1 MLKICILEA
10 KKAREAFEE
19 ADRKHR
25 DIQREL
31 ANLQESLNKD
41 FGHEDEFTAMDGE
54 CYELS
59 DREYIYKLCL
69 FDQVCALFKFKSTKL
84 IQLFALF

>member
-10 KKAREAFEE
+10 KQAREVFEE
-19 ADRKHR
+19 ADRKYR
-25 DIQREL
+25 DIQREVTH
-31 ANLQESLNKD
+31 LQESLNKD
-41 FGHEDEFTAMDGE
+41 FGPEDEFSALDGE

-69 FDQVCALFKFKSTKL
+69 FDQVCT
-84 IQLFALF
+84 